1 MIYINNEEY
10 KIYYYRDS
18 NTKRV
23 PVLDYI
29 KKLSEKDKV
38 KIAAY
43 IIFLRKQNGYISE
56 PYSRYI
62 CSGIRE
68 LRVGFSRNKH
78 RIFYVTVEGKKILLL
93 YAFLKKT
100 RKTPKREIERALNN
114 FRDYKLYKNLIEY
127 EEES

>member
-1 MIYINNEEY
+1 MIYTNDGRY
-10 KIYYYRDS
+10 KIYYYQNS

-29 KKLSEKDKV
+29 KKLPEKDKV

-43 IIFLRKQNGYISE
+43 IIFLREQNGYINE
-56 PYSRYI
+56 PYGRYI

-68 LRVGFSRNKH
+68 LRVEFSRNRH
-78 RIFYVTVEGKKILLL
+78 RIFYVTVEGKKIILL

-100 RKTPKREIERALNN
+100 RKTPRIEIEHALNN
-114 FRDYKLYKNLIEY
+114 FRDYKLYKGLIKY
-127 EEES
+127 EE